1 MENQQQQANLKGKT
15 RLLEAESPR
24 RKERIFM
31 SQSTFRDIQH
41 KFVVSL
47 EITRITAIIIVITR
61 ITAITVSITPITAI
75 IVSDYSDYCY
85 CY

>member
-1 MENQQQQANLKGKT
+1 MENQQQQANLKAKVT
-15 RLLEAESPR
+15 ETQ
-24 RKERIFM
+24 KRIFM

-61 ITAITVSITPITAI
+61 ITAITVIYYT
-75 IVSDYSDYCY
+75 YYCY
-85 CY
+85 YC